1 MFKKRPR
8 EEGGLI
14 DSFTAGFIR
23 FMGRIPWRFAL
34 SVGGFIG
41 WLLWL
46 IPKSTPHRVAK
57 INIALCFPEYSQ
69 QQRRSLLRENMIA
82 LGRNAMASALAWTG
96 TPEAHVKRVIKVENE
111 ELFDRSVA
119 SGKGVVVLAPHLGCW
134 EFITLYACVRYE
146 PTILFKPF
154 GGPALN
160 ALMLEG
166 RSRLRATMHPTTD
179 KGVRALLASLK
190 KGGLTAIL
198 PDHVPPDSG
207 GIFSPFFGI
216 KTLTGVLPVRLIER
230 TGAIALAAYCLLD
243 SNGSLTIRF
252 SETDP
257 DIHSN
262 DTAVAVAALNR
273 AMERCIREAPADY
286 VWHYRRFKSIEGSRN
301 PYNG

>member
-14 DSFTAGFIR
+14 DSFTAAFIR
-23 FMGRIPWRFAL
+23 FMGRLPWRFAIA
-34 SVGGFIG
+34 VGGFFG

-46 IPKSTPHRVAK
+46 IPKSTPHRIAK
-57 INIALCFPEYSQ
+57 INISLCLPELSNSEKQ
-69 QQRRSLLRENMIA
+69 QLLRKNMIA

-96 TPEAHVKRVIKVENE
+96 TPEDHVARVIKVENE
-111 ELFDRSVA
+111 DLFDQSVQ

-154 GGPALN
+154 GGPAVN
-160 ALMLEG
+160 SLMLEG
-166 RSRLRATMHPTTD
+166 RSRLRATMFPTND

-198 PDHVPPDSG
+198 PDHVPPENG
-207 GIFSPFFGI
+207 GIFSPYFGI
-216 KTLTGVLPVRLIER
+216 NTQTGVLPVRLIGR

-243 SNGSLTIRF
+243 PEGALTIRF
-252 SETDP
+252 SEVDP
-257 DIHSN
+257 DIHNS
-262 DTAVAVAALNR
+262 DTSIAVAAMNR
-273 AMERCIREAPADY
+273 SMERCVREAPSDY
-286 VWHYRRFKSIEGSRN
+286 VWHYRRFKSIEGQGN
-301 PYNG
+301 PYAG